1 MFDDV
6 NMVRWMLGVL
16 SLILMFGGLI
26 LVLKR
31 LQENGQFTGTFKGLR
46 PQGRLS
52 VTETLQ
58 VDSRRKL
65 IMVEDGVD
73 EHLILL
79 GTTQEILVSS
89 RPVGKKPKTVSQK
102 PRTKPTTKPK
112 AKKAS

>member
-16 SLILMFGGLI
+16 SLVLMFGGFILI
-26 LVLKR
+26 LKR

-46 PQGRLS
+46 PQGRLRI
-52 VTETLQ
+52 TETLQ

-65 IMVEDGVD
+65 LMVEDGVE

-79 GTTQEILVSS
+79 GTTQELLVSS
-89 RPVGKKPKTVSQK
+89 RPMGQK
-102 PRTKPTTKPK
+102 PAKVTPPKVTKPK

>member
-26 LVLKR
+26 LVLRR

-46 PQGRLS
+46 PQGRLQ

-65 IMVEDGVD
+65 IIVEDGTE
-73 EHLILL
+73 EHVILL
-79 GTTQEILVSS
+79 GTTQELLVSS
-89 RPVGKKPKTVSQK
+89 RPVGQKAASPKTAPAK
-102 PRTKPTTKPK
+102 KTTQPK